1 MTLIQAFIL
10 GVIQGLTEFL
20 PISSS
25 GHLVVAQQ
33 LFGFTEPPVFF
44 DVVIHVATLL
54 AVFIFFAH
62 DIRTLNKKLLFALAI
77 ASIPTAIIGLLLN
90 PYADFMFQ
98 SLPLTVIGF
107 AITSVLLLSLKNI
120 KPKKGHK
127 TVGLPTA
134 FIIGI
139 AQGISIIPSI
149 SRSGATIG
157 TALLKGVDS
166 KQAFSFSFLLSI
178 PAIIGATILEFS
190 AISQLPDISSLIV
203 GFITAAITGFLS
215 LAFLRRVLIHH
226 HFYRFGIYTSVVTL
240 ALLIRLFR

>member
-1 MTLIQAFIL
+1 MSIFQAFIL

-44 DVVIHVATLL
+44 DIVVHIATLL
-54 AVFIFFAH
+54 AVFVFFAQ
-62 DIRTLNKKLLFALAI
+62 DIRHLSRKLLLALI
-77 ASIPTAIIGLLLN
+77 VASVPTAIIGLLLN

-98 SLPLTVIGF
+98 SLPLTIIGF
-107 AITSVLLLSLKNI
+107 AVTSVVLLSLKNVR
-120 KPKKGHK
+120 PKNGHK
-127 TVGLPTA
+127 TVSLPTA

-139 AQGISIIPSI
+139 AQGIAIIPSI
-149 SRSGATIG
+149 SRSGATIAA
-157 TALLKGVDS
+157 ALLKGVDS
-166 KQAFSFSFLLSI
+166 KQAFSFSFLVSI
-178 PAIIGATILEFS
+178 PAIIGATLLELS
-190 AISQLPDISSLIV
+190 SIAHPPAAPSLIV

-226 HFYRFGIYTSVVTL
+226 HFYRFGIYTSAVSL